1 MEYNPD
7 MAKRVRILRFVIVG
21 ISALFFIDGLIP
33 QLRIACRLIAGRHSY
48 GYIISLI
55 ASYYVVSLSIAIP
68 AADYVF
74 RKIPALNKTTAI
86 PEFMKTIPFSVL
98 MLSIYG
104 AVLSIPVHEL
114 LSILDFDAPAII
126 SGEGVIGVCIVPLLT
141 AVNGIRRKTLVCL
154 DRNNPFNIDI
164 DGINGIGSGL
174 YGFLAIGTAA
184 CVILSGIGQDVSA
197 WSLIISMLIIHICV
211 FLTMQIE
218 ISRTGI

>member
-1 MEYNPD
+1 
-7 MAKRVRILRFVIVG
+7 MA
-21 ISALFFIDGLIP
+21 
-33 QLRIACRLIAGRHSY
+33 
-48 GYIISLI
+48 LI

-86 PEFMKTIPFSVL
+86 PEFMKAIPFSVL

-104 AVLSIPVHEL
+104 AVLSIPVHGL

-141 AVNGIRRKTLVCL
+141 AVNGIRRKAMICL

>member
-33 QLRIACRLIAGRHSY
+33 QLRIACRLIAGRHPY
-48 GYIISLI
+48 AYILSLI

-68 AADYVF
+68 AAYHVF

-174 YGFLAIGTAA
+174 YGFLAIGTAT
-184 CVILSGIGQDVSA
+184 CVILSGIGQDISA